1 MNNIE
6 GFDGHIERVDSIPV
20 IHGMLKQMGIQ
31 RIIDSEIVPHGN
43 WEGLSAGWVMTIWLM
58 HIPSTGSGHRLSE
71 QNHLMEPVQQWVR
84 KHLVMLR
91 GLTKQRVTELD
102 FTDDRLR
109 VPFGRCLLYLHESKV
124 WQAIESK
131 LGVRMI
137 RIYDLPTDLL
147 RLDATVG
154 TVYHDADKHLLF
166 QVGKAKNGQYAT
178 QFKLMLASL
187 DPLGLPLVVDVKPG
201 NRADDPLY
209 IPSYQRAK
217 EILKRV
223 GVLVVGDSKMS
234 ALTTRGTI
242 VAGQDYYLTPLA
254 EQKDEPE
261 LLTELLQSWQARQE
275 EATLI
280 FLPGDIPANGQPPDP
295 TQARPKG
302 TRAGFETTRQ
312 RTTEIAGQ
320 TVTWEERL
328 LLVRSFSYV
337 KTMQEGLV
345 RRLDKAE
352 AALRE
357 LTPPRQRG
365 KAQIADEAS
374 LLSSIERI
382 EKQHHVQGFFQLDYT
397 QEVKERQI
405 RGYRGQ
411 PPRVE
416 RKVRFQ
422 LQVKRNATAIAAAH
436 FQAGWRIYATN
447 APQQRLP
454 LAQAV
459 LAYRDQYIEENVFRR
474 LQGKFLSITPL
485 YVQRDDHAQGLF
497 HLLTIGARLLAL
509 GDYLA
514 RQALAKE
521 GSQLRGVYAGD
532 PRRGTPRPTTERML
546 KAFAGID
553 LLILPNQTQCFL
565 TQLSDVQERIL
576 ALLDLPVS
584 LFTDLQTC

>member
-31 RIIDSEIVPHGN
+31 GNIDSEITPHGN
-43 WEGLSAGWVMTIWLM
+43 WQGLSAGWVMTIWLM
-58 HIPSTGSGHRLSE
+58 HILSE

-91 GLTKQRVTELD
+91 GLTKQPVTELD
-102 FTDDRLR
+102 FTDDRLAL
-109 VPFGRCLLYLHESKV
+109 CLLYLHENKI

-131 LGVRMI
+131 LGVRII

-154 TVYHDADKHLLF
+154 TVYHDAEKHVLF

-217 EILKRV
+217 EIVKRV

-254 EQKDEPE
+254 DQKDEPE
-261 LLTELLQSWQARQE
+261 LLAELLKPWQGREA
-275 EATLI
+275 EATRI
-280 FLPGDIPANGQPPDP
+280 FLPADLPADGQPPDP
-295 TQARPKG
+295 AQAI
-302 TRAGFETTRQ
+302 AYGFETTRQ
-312 RTTEIAGQ
+312 QSAQVAGQ

-328 LLVRSFSYV
+328 LVVRSFSYV
-337 KTMQEGLV
+337 KTMQEGLAH
-345 RRLDKAE
+345 RLDKAE

-382 EKQHHVQGFFQLDYT
+382 EKQHRVQGFFHLDYT

-411 PPRVE
+411 PPRVA
-416 RKVRFQ
+416 RTVRFQ

-447 APQQRLP
+447 APQQRLS

-497 HLLTIGARLLAL
+497 HLLTLGARLLAL

-521 GSQLRGVYAGD
+521 GAKLTGIYAGD

-553 LLILPNQTQCFL
+553 LLILPTHCFL
-565 TQLSDVQERIL
+565 TRLSDVQERIL
-576 ALLDLPVS
+576 ALLDLPGS
-584 LFTDLQTC
+584 LFTDLQTL